1 MVRLLSGLAAALL
14 LGGAA
19 IFFFVVPARVDASR
33 NRVIDHEPYAV
44 SAVAR
49 ELHAS
54 MRVADLHNDFLL
66 WDRDLL
72 KRYARGHTDLPRLRE
87 GGFRVQVFSAVTK
100 VPSGLN
106 YKRNVATSDTLTALV
121 IAERWPIP
129 SWTSLKA
136 RALHIARRLD
146 RAAARSDGA
155 LRVVKTQSD
164 LDEALQDG
172 ALAGVLATEGAHP
185 LEGKIANLAALEDA
199 GYRIIGLHH
208 FFDNEL
214 GGSLHGVSRAGLSPF
229 GEEVVI
235 DAQRRGLIVDVA
247 HSSEKS
253 AWDALRIAT
262 RPLLVS
268 HTGLKG
274 ACDTPRNFP
283 DDLMKAIAD
292 KGGLI
297 GVGFWDA
304 AVCDTTPEGVANSI
318 AYAVKLLGPDHVALG
333 SDFDGSTTVPFDASE
348 VAVVVDRLLAAGLDR
363 ETIAKV
369 MGENEIRFL
378 REQLPSAS

>member
-1 MVRLLSGLAAALL
+1 MARILSGLAALL
-14 LGGAA
+14 LFGGA
-19 IFFFVVPARVDASR
+19 IVFFFVLPARVDASR
-33 NRVIDHEPYAV
+33 NRVVDHTPFAV
-44 SAVAR
+44 SASAR
-49 ELHAS
+49 EFQRSL
-54 MRVADLHNDFLL
+54 RVADLHNDFLL

-72 KRYARGHTDLPRLRE
+72 KRHARGHSDLPRLRE

-106 YKRNVATSDTLTALV
+106 YSRNAATSDTLTPLV
-121 IAERWPIP
+121 IAQRWPIP

-146 RAAARSDGA
+146 RAALRSNGA
-155 LRVVKTQSD
+155 LRVVRTNSD
-164 LDEALQDG
+164 LDEALQSG

-185 LEGKIANLAALEDA
+185 LEGKISTLAALDDA

-214 GGSLHGVSRAGLSPF
+214 GGSLHGVERAGLTPF

-235 DAQRRGLIVDVA
+235 EAERRRLIIDVA
-247 HSSEKS
+247 HSSEES
-253 AWDALRIAT
+253 AWDVLRIAN

-292 KGGLI
+292 RGGLI

-304 AVCDTTPEGVANSI
+304 AVCEATPDGVAKSI
-318 AYAVKLLGPDHVALG
+318 VYAVKLLGPDHVALG
-333 SDFDGSTTVPFDASE
+333 SDYDGATTVPFDASE
-348 VAVVVDRLLAAGLDR
+348 MAILVDRLLAAGLDR

-369 MGENEIRFL
+369 MGENQIRFL